1 MAKSDLAVFRRQLID
16 SERVMDA
23 LFQQLAEDVG
33 NLVFRAQGLDGTVP
47 IEALPRLQKESGKLV
62 RAQFLDASG
71 RGFDDNNE
79 PLAPFPKVI
88 AEGQKAMIDVALERT
103 ATILDKA
110 LPEDLRLRMA
120 ARPLT
125 YAH

>member
-33 NLVFRAQGLDGTVP
+33 NLVFRAQNPDGTVP
-47 IEALPRLQKESGKLV
+47 IEALSRLQKESGKLV

-88 AEGQKAMIDVALERT
+88 AEGQKAMIGVALERT
-103 ATILDKA
+103 AAILDKA

>member
-33 NLVFRAQGLDGTVP
+33 NLVFRAQNPDGTVP
-47 IEALPRLQKESGKLV
+47 IEALSRLQKEAGRLV